1 MDLPISYDHRHYCDA
16 KIFSYGKKDFRCKC
30 KFGVKFKNAGHD
42 DRCDDCD
49 RMITAYFDDDEK
61 VMFVNRIEEFFTRQE
76 YEKLMEEHKKPKLER

>member
-16 KIFSYGKKDFRCKC
+16 KIFCYGKKDFRC

-49 RMITAYFDDDEK
+49 RMITAYFDDEEK
-61 VMFVNRIEEFFTRQE
+61 VMFVNRIEDFFTRAE
-76 YEKLMEEHKKPKLER
+76 YEKFMREHNEKKK